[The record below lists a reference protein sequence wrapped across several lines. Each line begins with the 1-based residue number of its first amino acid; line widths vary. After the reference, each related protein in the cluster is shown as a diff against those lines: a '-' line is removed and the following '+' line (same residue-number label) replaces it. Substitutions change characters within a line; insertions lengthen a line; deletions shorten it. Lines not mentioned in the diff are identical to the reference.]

1 MKVCDIVFFNV
12 AERVIQAAIDVICG
26 EEIIFPVK
34 QKNTLIWLL
43 NKLQVKWS
51 DEETPVEAEADVTE
65 RDAPSDVL
73 ASQPDHTKASGS
85 TDFSTRPPNVKKR
98 KHSQE
103 KLSTVFEEPALE
115 ASKEDFYAI
124 LDTFTETSDE
134 ELNKIHHM
142 LVGETGTPTR
152 KYKCLR
158 CEKSSKF
165 FTQAERHHLEHEHAS
180 LSVVRETL
188 KKAELER
195 AIDSKNISKLEQGI
209 GKIEDKKVIRSLRL
223 INDNLTKHLEKL
235 DALHKSSLPEHLLK
249 KCKEFTKS
257 LLETTSKADKVL
269 NKVKK

>member
-12 AERVIQAAIDVICG
+12 AERVLQAAIDVIYG
-26 EEIIFPVK
+26 EEIVFPAK

-51 DEETPVEAEADVTE
+51 EEETPVEAAAVVVESNLPT
-65 RDAPSDVL
+65 
-73 ASQPDHTKASGS
+73 SQPSGS
-85 TDFSTRPPNVKKR
+85 TDFSLQPPNVKKQ
-98 KHSQE
+98 KQLQK
-103 KLSTVFEEPALE
+103 KLSTVFEEPAL
-115 ASKEDFYAI
+115 AATKEDFYAI

-134 ELNKIHHM
+134 ELRKIHHM
-142 LVGETGTPTR
+142 LLGESGTLTR
-152 KYKCLR
+152 KYKCLK

-165 FTQAERHHLEHEHAS
+165 FTQAERHHLEHEHSA

-195 AIDSKNISKLEQGI
+195 AIDSKNISKLEKGI
-209 GKIEDKKVIRSLRL
+209 GKMEDKKLIRSLRL

-235 DALHKSSLPEHLLK
+235 DALQKSRLPEHLVK

-257 LLETTSKADKVL
+257 LLETTSKADKLL